1 MLIEKVTG
9 EAYYDLV
16 RNSIL
21 KPMQLHDTH
30 PSNAR
35 IIENLAVGYS
45 KMPPG
50 FQVPN
55 NTVEDK
61 QYFMNPQLEWT
72 GGGMAS
78 TTEDLAKWAKL
89 YYEGHLVSKTSLHAI
104 ITPNPNGKN
113 VEGTSSYGMG
123 SFIYDTQ
130 HGEAYGHTGFMPGF
144 NAIFIYYP
152 KLGIAAAM
160 QINSEHATP
169 LERIRTAL
177 SNAELDTTVSFLP
190 GRNLFLLK
198 DTFAR
203 VNGFP
208 EHLLTCEDYYFTGQV
223 SEHGGLYYTSETHY
237 VHLGEDKA
245 FGPMFKKEIWRGQ
258 SNIASTSGR
267 PIPLRELP
275 SFIVPFAVT
284 LGLIILLLSLLYS
297 RTNFAIIFSLIAG
310 APLLAYTL
318 RLKKLVGNDVSFFN
332 CLRFYLVYFP
342 ARAIGTL
349 LGARGAVTTN
359 THK

>member
-1 MLIEKVTG
+1 MSNDVNSPISNSASNANTHKVVSFIIPHKGRETMLLQTLDSIKQQTLDADKFEVIIVSQNENVSQG
-9 EAYYDLV
+9 LAEYEQYFSLIVIHNDDA
-16 RNSIL
+16 NSISHSRNL
-21 KPMQLHDTH
+21 GADKATGTYLAFLDADVCLAANYTEVMLHTLQH
-30 PSNAR
+30 SPS
-35 IIENLAVGYS
+35 LA
-45 KMPPG
+45 
-50 FQVPN
+50 
-55 NTVEDK
+55 
-61 QYFMNPQLEWT
+61 L
-72 GGGMAS
+72 
-78 TTEDLAKWAKL
+78 
-89 YYEGHLVSKTSLHAI
+89 
-104 ITPNPNGKN
+104 
-113 VEGTSSYGMG
+113 
-123 SFIYDTQ
+123 
-130 HGEAYGHTGFMPGF
+130 
-144 NAIFIYYP
+144 
-152 KLGIAAAM
+152 AAAM

-203 VNGFP
+203 VGGFP

-223 SEHGGLYYTSETHY
+223 SEHGDLYYTSETHY

-267 PIPLRELP
+267 PIPLLELP

-349 LGARGAVTTN
+349 LGVRGAVTTN